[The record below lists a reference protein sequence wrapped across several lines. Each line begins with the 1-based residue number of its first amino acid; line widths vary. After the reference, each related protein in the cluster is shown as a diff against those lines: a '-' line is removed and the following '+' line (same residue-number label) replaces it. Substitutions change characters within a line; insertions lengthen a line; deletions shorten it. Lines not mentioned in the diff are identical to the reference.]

1 MTCEPIDTEPADVPL
16 TPLQL
21 AYLAGREFALPLG
34 GVGMRD
40 FREYEGNINA
50 ERLAGVVRQLVSR
63 HEALRLCPD
72 PELLTQHVVSGWEDH
87 LEVVDL
93 SDTSAAEAMRITEG
107 LRNDVASN
115 ELPVGDGPLLRM
127 LLVVHPSDAPAPAV
141 LFLSVD
147 SLIIDGAGIGTLISE
162 ALTLYR
168 DPSAELPPISRSLLP
183 QLSEVAN
190 RRSLEG
196 DEDFWASTC
205 AAMPPIPALPWRRA
219 LDSIETSG
227 YARVCLPVDE
237 SDWARAQA
245 KGRARK
251 LFPNTVVLLAVTEAL
266 RRWSENKHFRIG
278 VPLGLPHRPG
288 DPLGPHSEFTV
299 IGVGGSAE
307 ETIEERAR
315 AQQVAIFAAVS
326 HRSVSGTAIA
336 RELATASGQGLA
348 SPVTFTN
355 ATGWGSPPLPQDLRL
370 VAGQTRT
377 PQVALDIRVV
387 GAADGGFDLVADFA
401 EEALHA
407 ADVEDLLAAAASVLR
422 RLGDDEAWERR
433 HLIEVDLSAR
443 PAPQSN
449 EPFADRIRKSL
460 IESLV
465 AEPTEREAIVCGRR
479 RLTYRELGAQVTSAL
494 SGLSSAGVTPG
505 DVIAISADKSVEQIA
520 ITLAC
525 AIGAITYVPIDPDA
539 PAAKV
544 QKILERSSPAL
555 HVTDSST
562 SPAVADRC
570 RTVTGA
576 ELIRIG
582 SGWVGDVS
590 IPDQLVGSE
599 AQYHLFTSGSTGDPK
614 GVVINRN
621 AVEKTLLQTV
631 AAWDVGADDVMFGV
645 TSLHHDMSV
654 FDTLA
659 TFVVGAKLVLPTP
672 AEKRD
677 AVAWSDLCD
686 AEGVTTWVSVPAI
699 MEMIL
704 SCVGEGGLRNL
715 RLALLGGDWVTGEL
729 VDAVRAHAPNARVA
743 SVGGPTE
750 TTVWNIWH
758 EPAKGHIGPVPYG
771 RPLPGNDYHVLD
783 NDLLPCPAGIT
794 GRLYCTGTGVAD
806 GYLNDPETTA
816 RSFVTVPGYRGDAER
831 AFRTGDLG
839 RFDRDGVIE
848 FRGRADGFVKVR
860 GVRIEPGE
868 VEAVILGHPS
878 VNAVA
883 VVAVDLD
890 PSSGAGQELVAAY
903 VLSSAAAGKVDLEG
917 YAREFLSPA
926 HIPTRWVPIES
937 LPLTANGKTD
947 RRAVSEA
954 VVDYCTASKR
964 ELLAPHENGVDWAVR
979 RAIGAVTGVVCEDI
993 DADIGV
999 CGIRPHL
1006 YGRLADELSGILGGL
1021 TIPRTEVV
1029 SAATPRELAKRLTDS
1044 NPGIVEAAD
1053 LARDIELMDDDEIDL
1068 LLSPK

>member
-1 MTCEPIDTEPADVPL
+1 MTCEPIDREPAEVPL

-21 AYLAGREFALPLG
+21 AYLAGRELALPLG

-72 PELLTQHVVSGWEDH
+72 PERLTQHVVSGWDNH

-107 LRNDVASN
+107 LRNDIASY

-168 DPSAELPPISRSLLP
+168 DPSAELPSISRSLLP

-237 SDWARAQA
+237 SDWTRAQA
-245 KGRARK
+245 NGRARK

-288 DPLGPHSEFTV
+288 DPLGPHSEFTI
-299 IGVGGSAE
+299 IGVGGSID
-307 ETIEERAR
+307 ETVEERAR
-315 AQQVAIFAAVS
+315 AQQAAIFAAVS

-355 ATGWGSPPLPQDLRL
+355 ATGWASPPLPHDLRL

-377 PQVALDIRVV
+377 PQVALDIRIV
-387 GAADGGFDLVADFA
+387 GAADGGLALVADFA

-407 ADVEDLLAAAASVLR
+407 ADVDDLMAATASVLR

-460 IESLV
+460 IENLV
-465 AEPTEREAIVCGRR
+465 TESTEREAIVCGRR

-494 SGLSSAGVTPG
+494 SGLSSAGVKPG

-544 QKILERSSPAL
+544 QKILERCSPAL
-555 HVTDSST
+555 HVTDS
-562 SPAVADRC
+562 
-570 RTVTGA
+570 TGI
-576 ELIRIG
+576 ELIRTG
-582 SGWVGDVS
+582 FAAAGDVS
-590 IPDQLVGSE
+590 IPDELVGSE

-621 AVEKTLLQTV
+621 AVEKTLMQTV
-631 AAWDVGADDVMFGV
+631 AAWGVGAEDVMFGV

-677 AVAWSDLCD
+677 AVAWSDLSD
-686 AEGVTTWVSVPAI
+686 AEAVTAWVSVPAI
-699 MEMIL
+699 MEMML
-704 SCVGEGGLRNL
+704 SCIGEGGLRKL

-758 EPAKGHIGPVPYG
+758 EPAKGRIGPVPYG

-783 NDLLPCPAGIT
+783 SGLQPCPAGVT
-794 GRLYCTGTGVAD
+794 GRLYCTGIGVAD
-806 GYLNDPETTA
+806 GYLNDPDSTA

-839 RFDRDGVIE
+839 RFDRNGVIE

-878 VNAVA
+878 VKAVA
-883 VVAVDLD
+883 VLPVDLD

-903 VLSSAAAGKVDLEG
+903 VLSSATAGKVDLERF
-917 YAREFLSPA
+917 AREFLSPA

-937 LPLTANGKTD
+937 LPLTANGKPD
-947 RRAVSEA
+947 RLAVAEA
-954 VVDYCTASKR
+954 VVNYCTAR
-964 ELLAPHENGVDWAVR
+964 ERERLAPRESGLDWAVR
-979 RAIGAVTGVVCEDI
+979 RAIGEVTGVLCEDI
-993 DADIGV
+993 GADIGV
-999 CGIRPHL
+999 CGIRPHM

-1021 TIPRTEVV
+1021 IVPRAEVV
-1029 SAATPRELAKRLTDS
+1029 SAATPRDLAQRLKDS
-1044 NPGIVEAAD
+1044 KPGVVEAAD
-1053 LARDIELMDDDEIDL
+1053 LARDIELMDDDQIDS